1 LFLLFT
7 SYFFLPDFPLLSCSA
22 LQKDKQVLLTDI
34 EDMKILVWSS
44 HNRAEEVKAR
54 AEEELAHAELI
65 RLGADRDLVQGM
77 KTIDDL
83 SKKLTSSDQ
92 PFATLWKSFK
102 TVAKLLRTSEDDGK
116 TWGEFIPLIPERLQ
130 NFVKD
135 GVRACV
141 KNILAH
147 VRVLAPSVPL
157 EKLMEDTDDDNYLES
172 IENAESE
179 VEDLANFIADKLD
192 IHPPPFNDEADS

>member
-1 LFLLFT
+1 
-7 SYFFLPDFPLLSCSA
+7 
-22 LQKDKQVLLTDI
+22 
-34 EDMKILVWSS
+34 
-44 HNRAEEVKAR
+44 
-54 AEEELAHAELI
+54 
-65 RLGADRDLVQGM
+65 M

-83 SKKLTSSDQ
+83 SKKLASSDQ
-92 PFATLWKSFK
+92 RYATLWKSSK

-116 TWGEFIPLIPERLQ
+116 TWGEFILLVPKRLQ

-135 GVRACV
+135 RVRACV
-141 KNILAH
+141 KNVLAH
-147 VRVLAPSVPL
+147 VRILAPSVPL

-192 IHPPPFNDEADS
+192 IHLPPSDDEADS